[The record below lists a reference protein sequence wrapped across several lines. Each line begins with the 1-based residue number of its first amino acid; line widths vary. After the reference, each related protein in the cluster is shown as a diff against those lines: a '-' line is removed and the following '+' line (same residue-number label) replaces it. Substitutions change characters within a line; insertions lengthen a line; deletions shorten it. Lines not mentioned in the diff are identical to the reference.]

1 MAIPAV
7 AESISGI
14 RYHRYSGRTNSEREP
29 TFKPKTVLSKQNVE
43 VRRRGRLVQK
53 QLNLIKRLS
62 LHAYLRIVESRFAG
76 R

>member
-14 RYHRYSGRTNSEREP
+14 RYHRLAEQILSVSQP
-29 TFKPKTVLSKQNVE
+29 FKPKTVLSKQK
-43 VRRRGRLVQK
+43 VRRRADFV

-62 LHAYLRIVESRFAG
+62 LHYLISA
-76 R
+76 